1 MGTTSRRYRVE
12 LTDGA
17 KKDLK
22 KLRQHRAQIG
32 EELGRLEE
40 NPLAGHLLQG
50 TLYRLHSL
58 EFSVKG
64 SGAFRAVY
72 GMLDTGAVCLIV
84 IVGPHE
90 NIDDKA
96 ERRVAALRAAGLLSA
111 QGQCLCCPGDVRRS
125 QGQDQRSFAPG

>member
-1 MGTTSRRYRVE
+1 METTNRRYRVE

-32 EELGRLEE
+32 EALGRLEE
-40 NPLAGHLLQG
+40 NPLAGHSLRG
-50 TLYRLHSL
+50 TLHRLRSL
-58 EFSVKG
+58 EFTVKG

-72 GMLDTGAVCLIV
+72 GVLDADAVCLLV

-90 NIDDKA
+90 NIYDRA
-96 ERRVAALRAAGLLSA
+96 ERRVEALRTAGIL
-111 QGQCLCCPGDVRRS
+111 
-125 QGQDQRSFAPG
+125 